1 MSFDYANSESAKT
14 RLRKALVYNFS
25 KITEE
30 EGYRNNIGDIYTAY
44 VDRGRIANWPAVCII
59 PGVERVLNE
68 DMSEDLLHKE
78 IDISGMAYIRET
90 DDPDLAREELLADIE
105 TMIGRNFTL
114 QDEAGDESCLVCW
127 MTGCEP
133 FGMVANEPQIGFV
146 FGIKIRYRQLINDA
160 SVLA

>member
-1 MSFDYANSESAKT
+1 MSFDYARSESAKT
-14 RLRKALVYNFS
+14 RLRKALAYNFA
-25 KITEE
+25 KITQA
-30 EGYRNNIGDIYTAY
+30 EGYTNDIGDIFTSY
-44 VDRGRIANWPAVCII
+44 VDRGRISNWPGVVLI

-68 DMSEDLLHKE
+68 DMSDDLLHKE
-78 IDISGMAYIRET
+78 LDISGMAYLREAE
-90 DDPDLAREELLADIE
+90 DPDLAREEILADIE

-127 MTGCEP
+127 MTGSEP
-133 FGMVANEPQIGFV
+133 FGMVANEPQIGIA